1 LLAIDKST
9 SHQKMKKISE
19 KTSQLV
25 LNTLFWIVTILWL
38 VLALII
44 FIACK
49 SSIDCLICLL
59 LALGTVPL
67 LRINHWLRL
76 AIIAFGVSWSET
88 IVTTIQFCH

>member
-1 LLAIDKST
+1 
-9 SHQKMKKISE
+9 MKKISE

-25 LNTLFWIVTILWL
+25 LNTLFWFVTILWL

-44 FIACK
+44 FITCK
-49 SSIDCLICLL
+49 LSIDCSICLL

-67 LRINHWLRL
+67 FRIHHWLRL

-88 IVTTIQFCH
+88 VVTTIQFCH